1 MRHALC
7 GVALACAST
16 LATACPLCMGGGTQS
31 PAQDMAVL
39 AGAVLATPA
48 GDAKSY
54 RVVDVIK
61 GARPEGDRV
70 IDVALRE
77 AAGGKGGNLLL
88 LVRNE
93 AWPMWT
99 SLGSVGAGHG
109 EMLRLVAAKPPAQDD
124 LAGWRARLDTLLPYL
139 ESAEPLLAEMAY
151 GESASAPYA
160 ALRSAGKRPHAPS
173 IRHWLADARLARRQ
187 PLYTLLLGMA
197 GDGTDAAW
205 LGQRLEEASRSH
217 DSTNLGSLLAADLE
231 LRGTSRMAWVET
243 TYLADR
249 TRSRA
254 EVDAALLA
262 LRVHGSAGGT
272 IARERIIEA
281 YRVFMSARP
290 DLAGLVAQDLA
301 SWQYWA
307 AAPDYVALLR
317 SGVRQQYESRAAI
330 VAYLRQS
337 PGGVADADAR

>member
-1 MRHALC
+1 MRHALL
-7 GVALACAST
+7 GVAFVFAST

-39 AGAVLATPA
+39 ARGVLAIPE
-48 GDAKSY
+48 GDTKSY

-70 IDVALRE
+70 TDVAMRE
-77 AAGGKGGNLLL
+77 AAPGKGGTLLL
-88 LVRNE
+88 LVRDE

-99 SLGSVGAGHG
+99 SLGSIGAGHG
-109 EMLRLVAAKPPAQDD
+109 DVLRLVAAKPPAQDD
-124 LAGWRARLDTLLPYL
+124 LAGWRARLDALLPYL

-151 GESASAPYA
+151 GECASAPYA
-160 ALRSAGKRPHAPS
+160 ALRSAGKRPRAPA
-173 IRHWLADARLARRQ
+173 IRHWLADVGLARRQ

-205 LGQRLEEASRSH
+205 LGQRLAEASRAH
-217 DSTNLGSLLAADLE
+217 DSTSLGSLLAADLE
-231 LRGTSRMAWVET
+231 LRGPSRMAWVEA

-262 LRVHGSAGGT
+262 LRAHGNAGGT

-281 YRVFMSARP
+281 YRVFMSARL

-301 SWQYWA
+301 TWRYWA
-307 AAPDYVALLR
+307 AAPAYAALLK
-317 SGVRQQYESRAAI
+317 SGVRQQYASQAAI